1 MYGIFELL
9 CCLADEPLVQRREEE
24 IRDVHTP
31 ARYQAV
37 SGCKSE
43 HPAAN
48 ETRERKRREG
58 KKTKARL

>member
-1 MYGIFELL
+1 M
-9 CCLADEPLVQRREEE
+9 
-24 IRDVHTP
+24 P

-48 ETRERKRREG
+48 GTRERKRREG
-58 KKTKARL
+58 KKQRKDSSRSIKTACVYVMSMAYYQD